1 MLKPVDIDNYV
12 FKKAKIG
19 GYDVDSV
26 EDFMEILSEDYE
38 TLYTS
43 YEESK
48 VKIEALTN
56 ELETLKASKAEKIED
71 AELPQDELATVVPEQ
86 VKETATLDEIETIKK
101 NALIE
106 AEEII
111 AKATAASKESVKEIE
126 DEIKAKQKEFDEL
139 KKEVQMFKIKFEAML
154 QTQLKILKTKETK

>member
-38 TLYTS
+38 TLFTS

-48 VKIEALTN
+48 
-56 ELETLKASKAEKIED
+56 EKIE
-71 AELPQDELATVVPEQ
+71 
-86 VKETATLDEIETIKK
+86 
-101 NALIE
+101 
-106 AEEII
+106 
-111 AKATAASKESVKEIE
+111 S
-126 DEIKAKQKEFDEL
+126 
-139 KKEVQMFKIKFEAML
+139 
-154 QTQLKILKTKETK
+154 